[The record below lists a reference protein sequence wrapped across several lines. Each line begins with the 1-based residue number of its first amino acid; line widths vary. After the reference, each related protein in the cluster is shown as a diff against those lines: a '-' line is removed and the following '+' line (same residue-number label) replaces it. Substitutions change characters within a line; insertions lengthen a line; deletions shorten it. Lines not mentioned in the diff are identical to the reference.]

1 MKKAIIILA
10 IAVLSG
16 SAVFSQN
23 VWTVNY
29 EIGLPLGKMS
39 DYVSKT
45 SFRGFSVN
53 GNTYITDK
61 VTAGGSM
68 QWHAFYE
75 KYPRNTY
82 ELPDGAVTSTV
93 WAKMYVMPLI
103 ANFRYNFKPEGT
115 FRPYL
120 GLGTGAYFIE
130 QETQFGM
137 FTDKKDNWRFG
148 LTPELGMYYP
158 IGLSDLALHV
168 RVAYSNIFYNVDPIG
183 SNLGFVDFS
192 IGLAFFSW

>member
-1 MKKAIIILA
+1 MKKAIII
-10 IAVLSG
+10 IAM
-16 SAVFSQN
+16 AVFTGTAAFSQN

-29 EIGLPLGKMS
+29 DIGLPLGEMT

-61 VTAGGSM
+61 VTVGGSM
-68 QWHAFYE
+68 IWHAFYE

-103 ANFRYNFKPEGT
+103 ANLRYNFKPEGT
-115 FRPYL
+115 FRPYV
-120 GLGTGAYFIE
+120 GLGTGAYYIQ
-130 QETQFGM
+130 QETQVGIYS
-137 FTDKKDNWRFG
+137 DKKDNWRFG
-148 LTPELGMYYP
+148 LTPELGLYYP
-158 IGLSDLALHV
+158 VGLSDLALHV
-168 RVAYSNIFYNVDPIG
+168 RVAYSNVFYNVDPIG
-183 SNLGFVDFS
+183 SNLGFMDFS

>member
-10 IAVLSG
+10 L
-16 SAVFSQN
+16 AVFSGTAAFAQN
-23 VWTVNY
+23 IWTVNY
-29 EIGLPLGKMS
+29 EIGLPLGKMT
-39 DYVSKT
+39 DYISKT

-61 VTAGGSM
+61 ITIGGTM

-93 WAKMYVMPLI
+93 WAKIYAMPLLVN
-103 ANFRYNFKPEGT
+103 ARYNFKPEGT
-115 FRPYL
+115 FRPYI
-120 GLGTGAYFIE
+120 GIGTGAYYLQ
-130 QETQFGM
+130 QETQVGL
-137 FTDKKDNWRFG
+137 FTDNVKNWRFG
-148 LTPELGMYYP
+148 LAPEVGMYYP
-158 IGLSDLALHV
+158 FGMSDMALHV
-168 RVAYSNIFYNVDPIG
+168 RVAYNQVFYNVDPVG
-183 SNLGFVDFS
+183 SNLGFIDFS